1 MSARRALRRVAL
13 AFVALVIAMIA
24 GPSFAGE
31 LNKAGIE
38 RVFPA
43 PLVVGE
49 RDPDLAIWPILKQEA
64 GSYEVFAYAFESAD
78 FAPIPGFGGSAPDLL
93 IAMAPDGTFRD
104 LKVLSQHE
112 PVFVDG
118 YGPEPLFA
126 FVQQYVG
133 MSAKRSIR
141 VGRNNARSAGASN
154 ATVVDGIAM
163 ATASTRVINEEIL
176 ESALAVARKKLG
188 FGAATNLGLKVIA
201 KDDEFTAM
209 SWDALLAK
217 GWVKDFHLT
226 NKTVNA
232 AFADT
237 DVSDQTEGKPDAAFA
252 DTYIA
257 YVNVPSIGRNLLGE
271 KLYNYVMGSLAPG
284 DHAIM
289 VLAHGPWDPIGEDF
303 TFGAIPDRIAVLQD
317 KFSIPARDLAIERGD
332 GGMKGMPSGDWSIL
346 KISDEAGFNPS
357 KRWDLQLKVTREQ
370 GQILAQK
377 YPRDFTDAYSL
388 PADLFVVRK
397 AEGAPSWTDSW
408 VTRKWTMIGIGA
420 MLLVLVP
427 VLIRQKGLVAQP
439 RRFQGFRLVYLT
451 VTLGFVGWYAQAQL
465 SIVTL
470 MGLVRTAATT
480 RDFSFL
486 LYDPPSLV
494 LWAFVLLT
502 LVVWGRGTFCGWLCP
517 FGAMQELVAAPAR
530 WLKIPQV
537 EVPRRLDQALR
548 LVKYVVLAGILVSAA
563 FSPKLADNLVEVEPF
578 KTSITLYFIRFW
590 PFVAYAVG
598 LLILNLFVYKGF
610 CRYLCPLGASL
621 AVVGRLR
628 IFDWIP
634 RRVEC
639 GTPCQL
645 CKVKCRYGAIESSGK
660 IDYPECFQCMDCVTI
675 IHDPQQCVPQI
686 LERKRNRT
694 IHPEPVPAE

>member
-1 MSARRALRRVAL
+1 
-13 AFVALVIAMIA
+13 
-24 GPSFAGE
+24 
-31 LNKAGIE
+31 
-38 RVFPA
+38 
-43 PLVVGE
+43 
-49 RDPDLAIWPILKQEA
+49 
-64 GSYEVFAYAFESAD
+64 
-78 FAPIPGFGGSAPDLL
+78 
-93 IAMAPDGTFRD
+93 
-104 LKVLSQHE
+104 
-112 PVFVDG
+112 
-118 YGPEPLFA
+118 
-126 FVQQYVG
+126 
-133 MSAKRSIR
+133 
-141 VGRNNARSAGASN
+141 
-154 ATVVDGIAM
+154 
-163 ATASTRVINEEIL
+163 
-176 ESALAVARKKLG
+176 
-188 FGAATNLGLKVIA
+188 
-201 KDDEFTAM
+201 
-209 SWDALLAK
+209 
-217 GWVKDFHLT
+217 
-226 NKTVNA
+226 
-232 AFADT
+232 
-237 DVSDQTEGKPDAAFA
+237 
-252 DTYIA
+252 
-257 YVNVPSIGRNLLGE
+257 
-271 KLYNYVMGSLAPG
+271 MGSLAPG

-289 VLAHGPWDPIGEDF
+289 VLAHGPWDPIGEDY

-317 KFSIPARDLAIERGD
+317 KFSIPARDMAIERGD
-332 GGMKGMPSGDWSIL
+332 SGMKGMPSGDWSIL

-357 KRWDLQLKVTREQ
+357 KPWDLQLKVTREQ

-377 YPRDFTDAYSL
+377 FPRDFADTYSL

-408 VTRKWTMIGIGA
+408 VARKWTMIGIGA

-439 RRFQGFRLVYLT
+439 ARFQGFRLAYLA

-517 FGAMQELVAAPAR
+517 FGAMQELVAVPAR
-530 WLKIPQV
+530 WLKLPQL
-537 EVPRRLDQALR
+537 EVPRRLDRALR

-563 FSPKLADNLVEVEPF
+563 LSPKLADNLVEVEPF
-578 KTSITLYFIRFW
+578 KTSITLYFIRYW

-598 LLILNLFVYKGF
+598 LLVLNLFVYKGF

-621 AVVGRLR
+621 AAVGRLR
-628 IFDWIP
+628 VFDWIP
-634 RRVEC
+634 RRAEC

-645 CKVKCRYGAIESSGK
+645 CKVKCRYGAIEPSGK
-660 IDYPECFQCMDCVTI
+660 IDYPECFQCTDCVTI

-694 IHPEPVPAE
+694 IQPQPVAAE